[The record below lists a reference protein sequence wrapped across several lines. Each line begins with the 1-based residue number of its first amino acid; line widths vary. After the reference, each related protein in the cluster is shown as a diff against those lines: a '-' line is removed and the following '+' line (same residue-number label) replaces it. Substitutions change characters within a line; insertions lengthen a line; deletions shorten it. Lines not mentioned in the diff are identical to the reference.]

1 MAITKEHT
9 IFVEKYRPKTLDTY
23 ICDDQIREKIQE
35 FITNQDIPHLGFFGL
50 QGSGKSTLAKILV
63 NSIDCDFIYLNATEN
78 RGMDD
83 IKEKVG
89 SFVSARGF
97 KPLKIVILDEST
109 HILQASQVLL
119 LNMIETYSLT
129 TRFILTGNYPERLI
143 PPLRSR
149 LQEFKLTPPSKKV
162 VAKHV
167 YEILNQENIEFKL
180 EDLASVVNSSYPDFR
195 KIIND
200 CQKYIIDNKLTL
212 PSTLGK
218 NEDVQSKILDELKKP
233 SNKTFSII
241 RQIIAD
247 NDLSSFEDV
256 FKHLYENTNEYAVG
270 CEGQIAVIINECL
283 YQSNFRV
290 DLEINFMSAISRI
303 IETLKINK
311 RI

>member
-1 MAITKEHT
+1 MANKEHT
-9 IFVEKYRPKTLDTY
+9 LFVEKYRPQTLDTY
-23 ICDDQIREKIQE
+23 LCDDTLRDKFQTFLTE
-35 FITNQDIPHLGFFGL
+35 QDIPHLGFFGL

-63 NSIDCDFIYLNATEN
+63 NNINCDYIYLNATEN

-89 SFVSARGF
+89 SFASAASF
-97 KPLKIVILDEST
+97 KPLKIIILDEAT

-167 YEILNQENIEFKL
+167 VNILETENIEFEI
-180 EDLASVVNSSYPDFR
+180 EDLAKIIHSSYPDFR
-195 KIIND
+195 KIINT
-200 CQKYIIDNKLTL
+200 CQKHIVDNVLTL
-212 PSTLGK
+212 PGTLSSNNDFNK
-218 NEDVQSKILDELKKP
+218 QIIDELKKP
-233 SNKTFSII
+233 SSKTFNVI

-247 NDLSSFEDV
+247 NNISSFDDV
-256 FKHLYENTNEYAVG
+256 YKYLYDNDNHYAVG
-270 CEGQIAVIINECL
+270 CEGQIAIILNECI
-283 YQSNFRV
+283 YQSNFKV
-290 DLEINFMSAISRI
+290 DLEINFMSCISRI
-303 IETLKINK
+303 IEVLKTNK
-311 RI
+311 IL

>member
-9 IFVEKYRPKTLDTY
+9 IFVEKYRPTTLDTY
-23 ICDDQIREKIQE
+23 ICDEQIREKIQE
-35 FITNQDIPHLGFFGL
+35 FLTNQDIPHLGFFGL

-63 NSIDCDFIYLNATEN
+63 ANIDCDFIYLNATEN

-89 SFVSARGF
+89 SFASARGF

-149 LQEFKLTPPSKKV
+149 LQEFKLTPPSKKI

-167 YEILNQENIEFKL
+167 YEILNKEEVEFVI
-180 EDLASVVNSSYPDFR
+180 EDLAAIVNSSYPDFR

-200 CQKYIIDNKLTL
+200 CQKYIINNKLTL
-212 PSTLGK
+212 PGVLGK
-218 NEDVQSKILDELKKP
+218 NDDVQNKILNELKKP
-233 SNKTFSII
+233 TTKTFNNI

-247 NDLSSFEDV
+247 NDISSFEDV
-256 FKHLYENTNEYAVG
+256 FKHLYMCTNEYAVG
-270 CEGQIAVIINECL
+270 CEGQIAVIINECI

-303 IETLKINK
+303 VSILNQN
-311 RI
+311 RIL

>member
-1 MAITKEHT
+1 MVITKEHT
-9 IFVEKYRPKTLDTY
+9 IFVEKYRPKTLDNY
-23 ICDDQIREKIQE
+23 ICDEQIREKIQE

-89 SFVSARGF
+89 SFASARGF

-167 YEILNQENIEFKL
+167 YGILNQENIEFQL
-180 EDLASVVNSSYPDFR
+180 EDLAAVVNSSYPDFR

-212 PSTLGK
+212 PTTLGK

-233 SNKTFSII
+233 STKTFNNI

-247 NDLSSFEDV
+247 NDVSSFEDV
-256 FKHLYENTNEYAVG
+256 FKHLYEHTNEYAVG

-303 IETLKINK
+303 IENLKLNK

>member
-1 MAITKEHT
+1 MVTTKEHT
-9 IFVEKYRPKTLDTY
+9 IFVEKYRPKTLDNY
-23 ICDDQIREKIQE
+23 ICDEQIHEKIQE

-63 NSIDCDFIYLNATEN
+63 NNIDCDFIYLNATET

-89 SFVSARGF
+89 SFASARGF

-167 YEILNQENIEFKL
+167 YGILNQENIEFQL
-180 EDLASVVNSSYPDFR
+180 EDLAAVVNSSYPDFR

-212 PSTLGK
+212 PNTLGK

-233 SNKTFSII
+233 TTKTFNNI

-247 NDLSSFEDV
+247 NDVSSFEDV
-256 FKHLYENTNEYAVG
+256 FKHLYECTNDYAVG
-270 CEGQIAVIINECL
+270 CEGQIAVIINECI

-290 DLEINFMSAISRI
+290 DLEINFMACISRI
-303 IETLKINK
+303 IETIKTN
-311 RI
+311 RII

>member
-1 MAITKEHT
+1 MAIIKEHT
-9 IFVEKYRPKTLDTY
+9 IFVEKYRPKTLDNY
-23 ICDDQIREKIQE
+23 ICDEQIREKIQE

-89 SFVSARGF
+89 SFASARGF

-167 YEILNQENIEFKL
+167 YGILNQENIEFQL
-180 EDLASVVNSSYPDFR
+180 EDLAAVVNSSYPDFR

-212 PSTLGK
+212 PTTLGK

-233 SNKTFSII
+233 STKTFNNI

-247 NDLSSFEDV
+247 NDVSSFEDV
-256 FKHLYENTNEYAVG
+256 FKHLYEHTNEYAVG

-303 IETLKINK
+303 IENLKLNK

>member
-1 MAITKEHT
+1 MSFNKEHT
-9 IFVEKYRPKTLDTY
+9 IFVEKYRPKTLDNY
-23 ICDDQIREKIQE
+23 ICDDVIREKIQE

-63 NSIDCDFIYLNATEN
+63 NNIDCDFIYLNATEN

-89 SFVSARGF
+89 SFASARSF

-167 YEILNQENIEFKL
+167 YEILNKEEVEFTV
-180 EDLASVVNSSYPDFR
+180 EDLASVVHSSYPDFR
-195 KIIND
+195 KIINN
-200 CQKYIIDNKLTL
+200 CQKYIVDNKLVI
-212 PSTLGK
+212 PKTLGK
-218 NEDVQSKILDELKKP
+218 NEDVQSKILNALKKP
-233 SNKTFSII
+233 SNKTFNEI

-256 FKHLYENTNEYAVG
+256 FKHLYEHTNEYAVG
-270 CEGQIAVIINECL
+270 CEGIVAVIINECI

-290 DLEINFMSAISRI
+290 DLEINFCAGISKI
-303 IETLKINK
+303 IETIKQNRVI
-311 RI
+311 

>member
-1 MAITKEHT
+1 MVTTKEHT
-9 IFVEKYRPKTLDTY
+9 IFVEKYRPKTLDNY
-23 ICDDQIREKIQE
+23 ICDEQIREKIQE

-89 SFVSARGF
+89 SFASARGF

-167 YEILNQENIEFKL
+167 YGILNQENIEFQL
-180 EDLASVVNSSYPDFR
+180 EDLAAVVNSSYPDFR

-212 PSTLGK
+212 PNTLGK

-233 SNKTFSII
+233 TTKTFNNI

-247 NDLSSFEDV
+247 NDVSLFEDV
-256 FKHLYENTNEYAVG
+256 FKHLYECTNDYAVG
-270 CEGQIAVIINECL
+270 CEGQIAIIINECI

-290 DLEINFMSAISRI
+290 DLEINFMSAISKI
-303 IETLKINK
+303 IEVLKTNK
-311 RI
+311 RL

>member
-1 MAITKEHT
+1 MATIKEHT

-89 SFVSARGF
+89 SFASARGF

-200 CQKYIIDNKLTL
+200 CQKYIVDNKLTL
-212 PSTLGK
+212 PATLGK
-218 NEDVQSKILDELKKP
+218 NEDVQSKILNELKKP
-233 SNKTFSII
+233 SNKTFNTI

-247 NDLSSFEDV
+247 NDMSSFEDV

-303 IETLKINK
+303 IETLKLNK